1 MSAQLGE
8 EKETQ
13 YDDENNQETEST
25 EQQDNSPNQH
35 TYQQQTHP
43 HQQHV
48 NQHPHQHLNA
58 QQARYKQ
65 HLQEK
70 AQQQGFSEQKESN
83 LTKFKSFIKE
93 CVRVL
98 RITKKPTGVEFKTI
112 VKVSGIGM
120 LLIGL
125 LGFLIQMIRQIL
137 IRF

>member
-1 MSAQLGE
+1 MSVQLGE
-8 EKETQ
+8 EKEMQ
-13 YDDENNQETEST
+13 YDDESNQETEST
-25 EQQDNSPNQH
+25 EQQDNSQNQH
-35 TYQQQTHP
+35 KYQQQTHS
-43 HQQHV
+43 HQQHI
-48 NQHPHQHLNA
+48 NQQTHLNP
-58 QQARYKQ
+58 QQVRYRQ

-98 RITKKPTGVEFKTI
+98 RITKKPTGTEFKTI

-125 LGFLIQMIRQIL
+125 LGFLIQMIRQLL

>member
-8 EKETQ
+8 EKEMQ
-13 YDDENNQETEST
+13 YDDESNQETEST
-25 EQQDNSPNQH
+25 EQQDNSQNQH
-35 TYQQQTHP
+35 KYQQQTLS
-43 HQQHV
+43 HQQHT
-48 NQHPHQHLNA
+48 NQQTHLNP
-58 QQARYKQ
+58 QQARYRQ

-137 IRF
+137 ITF